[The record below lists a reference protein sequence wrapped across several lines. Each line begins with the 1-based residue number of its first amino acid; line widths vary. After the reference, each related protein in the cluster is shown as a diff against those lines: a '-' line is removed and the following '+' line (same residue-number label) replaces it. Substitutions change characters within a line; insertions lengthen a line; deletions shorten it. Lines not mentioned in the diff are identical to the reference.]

1 MKIETYLPLDFM
13 GKLMKEGERV
23 IRPGRR
29 WGDNLSL
36 KEAVI
41 VKIDNR
47 RRDCVQVL
55 NEGAKKAAFAYP
67 DTLIVI
73 RDSIVG

>member
-1 MKIETYLPLDFM
+1 MKQETYLPLDYL
-13 GKLMKEGERV
+13 GKLMKEGEKV

-29 WGDNLSL
+29 WGDSL
-36 KEAVI
+36 CFKEATI

-55 NEGAKKAAFAYP
+55 NEGAKRPAYTYP
-67 DTLIVI
+67 DTLIVK
-73 RDSIVG
+73 RDSVV